1 MALFPLSRETQ
12 AYQDGVKSGHTDAL
26 LGRRSE
32 YVYFTQPN
40 DSNTYV
46 REYAK
51 GYRDA
56 YRETRRGC

>member
-1 MALFPLSRETQ
+1 MVLFPISRESQ
-12 AYQDGVKSGHTDAL
+12 AYQDGSKSGHADAII
-26 LGRRSE
+26 GHRSE

-40 DSNTYV
+40 DPNVYT

-51 GYRDA
+51 GYRDS